1 MYLTWATVESV
12 KYPPAGLLLNNFMN
26 VELEKSVTSSNL
38 LISGKK
44 AEIIPAKE
52 TGI

>member
-1 MYLTWATVESV
+1 
-12 KYPPAGLLLNNFMN
+12 MN
-26 VELEKSVTSSNL
+26 AELEKSVTGSNL

-44 AEIIPAKE
+44 AERIPAGE